1 MQTKDIQTIEEQIA
15 KLQQRCDALKQ
26 KADQAF
32 LKKLHT
38 LCGEEFSP
46 ELILGIVS
54 VELEKATQAQKEA
67 WMTAGSTFWAKSAK
81 AKKTDS

>member
-15 KLQQRCDALKQ
+15 RLQQRRDALKQ
-26 KADQAF
+26 KSDQAF
-32 LKKLHT
+32 LKKLHA

-54 VELEKATQAQKEA
+54 VALAKATPEQKEVWVA
-67 WMTAGSTFWAKSAK
+67 SARTFWEKPTKTKK
-81 AKKTDS
+81 AAS